1 MSMVFVIYDLL
12 LMAILL
18 ALWIVF
24 EKILSH
30 RAFPVKLI
38 ELPILKYLSLAFLIV
53 LIYCFWQYLRET
65 GSLNYHSILDA
76 NGVWNYSNRG
86 HLSKFLT
93 NLLKEKSYIE
103 YIIWLKSVNT
113 LIEIIIVSILG
124 ALLSI
129 SFSCFGVIKGL
140 LATTASLFR
149 SIFLSGFISTTA
161 IVIIS
166 LINNLGLFVPLLLLI
181 FFLRFAFP
189 RPGRIV

>member
-1 MSMVFVIYDLL
+1 MSMVFIIYDLL
-12 LMAILL
+12 LIAIFLS
-18 ALWIVF
+18 LWIVL

-65 GSLNYHSILDA
+65 GSLNYHSIFDA
-76 NGVWNYSNRG
+76 NGVWKYSNRG
-86 HLSKFLT
+86 HLSEFLT
-93 NLLKEKSYIE
+93 NLLKEKSYVE
-103 YIIWLKSVNT
+103 YVIWLKSLNT
-113 LIEIIIVSILG
+113 IIEIVIVSILS

-129 SFSCFGVIKGL
+129 SFSCYGVINGL
-140 LATTASLFR
+140 LATTVSLFR
-149 SIFLSGFISTTA
+149 SIFLSGFISTMA

-166 LINNLGLFVPLLLLI
+166 LINNLGLFVPFLLII

-189 RPGRIV
+189 RPGAIV